1 MRHRLPKF
9 MADRRYADLRL
20 GATRRRRVE
29 VGSTPVIQVSKLGS
43 FQSCGY
49 DLTDHEWAAIKPMLP
64 NKPRGVARVNDRR
77 VLNGTRVGLGAE
89 RALATELPTMSRSRS
104 YTGLT

>member
-1 MRHRLPKF
+1 MR
-9 MADRRYADLRL
+9 Y
-20 GATRRRRVE
+20 E
-29 VGSTPVIQVSKLGS
+29 
-43 FQSCGY
+43 
-49 DLTDHEWAAIKPMLP
+49 LTDHEWTAIKPMLP